1 MRKRKKKKQKLRNK
15 YTLRKRGK
23 LGIKDWTTREEDMD
37 ERSSRFKRQKGGRR
51 GTIEMTKASMYKKL
65 RDEC

>member
-1 MRKRKKKKQKLRNK
+1 M
-15 YTLRKRGK
+15 TH
-23 LGIKDWTTREEDMD
+23 EEDMD

-51 GTIEMTKASMYKKL
+51 RTIEMTKASMYKKL